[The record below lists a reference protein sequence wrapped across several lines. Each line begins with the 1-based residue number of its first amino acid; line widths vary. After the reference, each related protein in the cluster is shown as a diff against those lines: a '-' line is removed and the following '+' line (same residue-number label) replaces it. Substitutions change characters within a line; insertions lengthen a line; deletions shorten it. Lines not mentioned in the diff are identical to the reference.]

1 VANAGDLFSPYAR
14 GRTYRFHD
22 VETAEKWLSAQPR
35 PGVQKLMV
43 LDTTAK
49 TLAAMEAPTP
59 DTR

>member
-1 VANAGDLFSPYAR
+1 
-14 GRTYRFHD
+14 